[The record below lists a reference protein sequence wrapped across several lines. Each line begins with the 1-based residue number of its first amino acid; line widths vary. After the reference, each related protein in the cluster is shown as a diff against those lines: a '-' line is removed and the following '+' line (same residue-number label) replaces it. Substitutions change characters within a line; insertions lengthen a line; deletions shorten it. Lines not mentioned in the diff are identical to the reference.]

1 MYGKLT
7 MLAVAGV
14 MALSGCGNSGG
25 DTGTAAESKGET
37 TALAGTETEK
47 ALEEASQGE
56 KEPSIGRTDII
67 SANTSDIRSMDP
79 QVGVDSPSA
88 TLNRHIYNGL
98 VKIDENREVSVI
110 RKFRIT
116 APDGKS
122 YNTNHYSLEM
132 IIAVGFKVNSER
144 AVQFRK
150 WVNQI
155 AKL

>member
-1 MYGKLT
+1 MRKGMYGKLT

-25 DTGTAAESKGET
+25 DTGTAAEPKGET

-98 VKIDENREVSVI
+98 VKIDENREVVGDLAESFEMVDDKTY
-110 RKFRIT
+110 KFKLREL
-116 APDGKS
+116 
-122 YNTNHYSLEM
+122 SL
-132 IIAVGFKVNSER
+132 IHI
-144 AVQFRK
+144 
-150 WVNQI
+150 
-155 AKL
+155 